1 MFVNVQKYG
10 NMSAATVA
18 VALVEAIEE
27 GRVKPGSLLLLPA
40 FGAGLTYCAHLV
52 RWGERTTP
60 LGTTDV
66 DLPPSDRTALEIVQ
80 GYLRQKP

>member
-1 MFVNVQKYG
+1 M
-10 NMSAATVA
+10 
-18 VALVEAIEE
+18 ALVEAIEE

-52 RWGERTTP
+52 RWGSRTTP

-66 DLPPSDRTALEIVQ
+66 ELPPSDRTALEIVQ